1 LIVHAVALLI
11 LAVLAA
17 APRPAKVGAAWVYF
31 SPRGGC
37 QSAVVASV
45 DAARRSVRV
54 LAYTFT
60 ARPVADALL
69 RARAR
74 GVDVAVV
81 VDRSMLSA
89 RGSMVG
95 TLSAAGVPV
104 LVDAAHPIAHN
115 KVVVIDAIRV
125 LTGSYNYS
133 AQAESNGENLCVLDS
148 RDLAGAY
155 LADWA
160 RHAAH
165 SGPARPP
172 AAGPLTRPVGVVDSG
187 YWTFRSGVPSPPAS
201 ALFRRRGI
209 PGRPWSNWQGPGPL

>member
-95 TLSAAGVPV
+95 ALSAAGVPV

-155 LADWA
+155 LVDWA
-160 RHAAH
+160 RH
-165 SGPARPP
+165 
-172 AAGPLTRPVGVVDSG
+172 RPVGMVDSG